1 MQVNVSDFVTDIDS
15 RKRLGFR
22 RLKAVIIAQ
31 FRELLNI
38 GVADIDSL
46 YVRDLDLLKTSLKYY
61 IVESGEDKR
70 FINSSLKKLE
80 TLLKR
85 VIKRINMLVKEQR
98 QYDFHSP
105 EFRSNRTLI
114 RKARAVAVSIIRE
127 FYMSDTMSVGK
138 IDIRVLEKIVNA
150 YEKELRKSDAG
161 NS

>member
-1 MQVNVSDFVTDIDS
+1 MQVNVSDFVTDIES

-98 QYDFHSP
+98 QYDFHCLYIYHLHQY
-105 EFRSNRTLI
+105 R
-114 RKARAVAVSIIRE
+114 
-127 FYMSDTMSVGK
+127 
-138 IDIRVLEKIVNA
+138 
-150 YEKELRKSDAG
+150 
-161 NS
+161 